1 MFDLAFLLAPT
12 FATFSIGILL
22 RKTGILDAVAI
33 DALFK
38 IIYNLAL
45 PALLLSVLPFVSL
58 EPGMLLLPLSAIIII
73 MLSAGGAAVSGRLL
87 HLENKTEG
95 VLFAGS
101 IIMNL
106 GFVVPF
112 VKSFYGDEGLARL
125 FVFDL
130 PNSLSAYTIAYGFAC
145 RSNREGSIGIVRKIA
160 LSPPVWAL
168 MAGIILNLASLR
180 PGPIEA
186 GIINSLSALAIPL
199 LLLTLGASARFAKV
213 RMKDILAGIGTRMV
227 LGLVA
232 GFMLA
237 ALFNLKGLDRAIL
250 IIAASAPAGFNTLT
264 FAAIENLDRDYAASL
279 VTTSMLLSLLLI
291 PILLT
296 IL

>member
-12 FATFSIGILL
+12 FATFAIGILL
-22 RKTGILDAVAI
+22 RKLGVLDTVAI
-33 DALFK
+33 DSLFK

-58 EPGMLLLPLSAIIII
+58 EPGMLFLPLSAIIII

-145 RSNREGSIGIVRKIA
+145 RGNGAGSLAIARKIA

-168 MAGIILNLASLR
+168 MAGLFLNLASHR

-186 GIINSLSALAIPL
+186 GIINSLSALAVPL
-199 LLLTLGASARFAKV
+199 LLLALGASARFAKV
-213 RMKDILAGIGTRMV
+213 RMKDIIAGIGVRMV
-227 LGLVA
+227 LGLAA
-232 GFMLA
+232 GFLLA
-237 ALFNLKGLDRAIL
+237 DLFNLRGLDRAIL